1 MRMNT
6 GEEGVGKE
14 EILNMLVGKFP
25 TTFFMYEARRRPL
38 KLKIHIDI
46 LEIMDIDPAEL
57 SVAMRVYCS
66 NVAYLRSC
74 VEGAVRID
82 LNGDEA
88 GVVTAEQAVNAQSTL
103 TARIA
108 AHKKRRTAREWEEAW
123 ARRAAVKPAPAK
135 PAQSKPA
142 QSKPEPKAQ
151 QESAPAARGLGFAG
165 LREAA
170 RLRAAKKAAEA
181 AI

>member
-14 EILNMLVGKFP
+14 EIINMLVGKFP

-123 ARRAAVKPAPAK
+123 ARRAAASKPAPA
-135 PAQSKPA
+135 P
-142 QSKPEPKAQ
+142 KPEPPAKESVPEPAQ
-151 QESAPAARGLGFAG
+151 KEAASARLGFAG
-165 LREAA
+165 LKAAAQARKAREAQSVGG
-170 RLRAAKKAAEA
+170 
-181 AI
+181 